1 MKIEAYHDFFFAPTY
16 NKKKRTIKAEK
27 NRRNSILTKIKV
39 YHSLR
44 IIILHVQMIKK
55 KKTNIG
61 EIWKKSLKKFL
72 KISLLSLTYNKK
84 KRAINAGE
92 K

>member
-1 MKIEAYHDFFFAPTY
+1 
-16 NKKKRTIKAEK
+16 
-27 NRRNSILTKIKV
+27 
-39 YHSLR
+39 
-44 IIILHVQMIKK
+44 MIKK

-92 K
+92 KIEEILSKEIPENSTKRKWKKKRIALYFSARVIIPPFSPLP